1 MNYST
6 YSGGQYQVHTEQSP
20 FGMVGIEEEERVR
33 YTIQHEHEEDD
44 DFFPGNIKRGA
55 RKPVSK
61 TARNIST
68 NTVKPQS
75 DPVTK
80 ARKELRQNK
89 KKRQTKE
96 ESHQYVEEFDKMLE
110 GMAKKGIYLPEVRKA
125 TAPTKKLQMTA
136 HAHMDDQIQGY
147 WERHRDKYLTSS
159 KVAYRA
165 LYIGMVMMLRE
176 EQIMDGIDSDEM
188 FHGLSVLIAENNVLH
203 RRERYL
209 ILAKNEVKNLISA
222 LSHNVFSDALLY
234 EKLENLK
241 MPLLNQIDNENEK
254 RMVEEMF
261 DDMVEKEF
269 NNFGAAARMKKYRI
283 SKASKIGIHEV

>member
-1 MNYST
+1 M
-6 YSGGQYQVHTEQSP
+6 HTEQSP

-33 YTIQHEHEEDD
+33 YTIQREHEEDD

-110 GMAKKGIYLPEVRKA
+110 EMAKKGIYLPEVRKA

-209 ILAKNEVKNLISA
+209 ILARNEVKNLISA

>member
-1 MNYST
+1 M
-6 YSGGQYQVHTEQSP
+6 HTEQSP

-68 NTVKPQS
+68 NTVKQES

-110 GMAKKGIYLPEVRKA
+110 EMAKKGIYLPEVRKA

-209 ILAKNEVKNLISA
+209 ILARNEAKNLISA

>member
-1 MNYST
+1 M
-6 YSGGQYQVHTEQSP
+6 HTEQSP
-20 FGMVGIEEEERVR
+20 FGMVGIEEEERVH

-75 DPVTK
+75 DPVSK
-80 ARKELRQNK
+80 AHKELRQNK

-110 GMAKKGIYLPEVRKA
+110 EMAKKGIYLPEVRKA

>member
-1 MNYST
+1 M
-6 YSGGQYQVHTEQSP
+6 HTEQSP

-110 GMAKKGIYLPEVRKA
+110 EMAKKGIYLPEVRKA

-241 MPLLNQIDNENEK
+241 MPLLNQIDNEDEK

>member
-1 MNYST
+1 M
-6 YSGGQYQVHTEQSP
+6 HTEQSP

-33 YTIQHEHEEDD
+33 YTIQREHEEDD
-44 DFFPGNIKRGA
+44 DFFPGNIKKKES
-55 RKPVSK
+55 RKAAKGSNSNIPNTASRSESNPVSK
-61 TARNIST
+61 AH
-68 NTVKPQS
+68 
-75 DPVTK
+75 
-80 ARKELRQNK
+80 KELRQNK

-110 GMAKKGIYLPEVRKA
+110 EMAKKGIYLPEVRKA

-209 ILAKNEVKNLISA
+209 ILAKNEAKNLISA

>member
-1 MNYST
+1 M
-6 YSGGQYQVHTEQSP
+6 HTEQSP

-33 YTIQHEHEEDD
+33 YTIQREHEEDD

-110 GMAKKGIYLPEVRKA
+110 EMAKKGIYLPEVRKA

-209 ILAKNEVKNLISA
+209 ILAKNEAKNLISA

>member
-1 MNYST
+1 M
-6 YSGGQYQVHTEQSP
+6 HTEQSP

-68 NTVKPQS
+68 NTVKPES

-241 MPLLNQIDNENEK
+241 MPLLNQIDNEDEK

>member
-1 MNYST
+1 M
-6 YSGGQYQVHTEQSP
+6 HTEQSP

-33 YTIQHEHEEDD
+33 YTIQREHEEDD

-110 GMAKKGIYLPEVRKA
+110 EMAKKGIYLPEVRKA

>member
-1 MNYST
+1 M
-6 YSGGQYQVHTEQSP
+6 HTEQSP

-110 GMAKKGIYLPEVRKA
+110 EMAKKGIYLPEVRKA

-261 DDMVEKEF
+261 DDMVEREF

>member
-1 MNYST
+1 
-6 YSGGQYQVHTEQSP
+6 
-20 FGMVGIEEEERVR
+20 
-33 YTIQHEHEEDD
+33 
-44 DFFPGNIKRGA
+44 
-55 RKPVSK
+55 
-61 TARNIST
+61 
-68 NTVKPQS
+68 
-75 DPVTK
+75 
-80 ARKELRQNK
+80 
-89 KKRQTKE
+89 
-96 ESHQYVEEFDKMLE
+96 
-110 GMAKKGIYLPEVRKA
+110 
-125 TAPTKKLQMTA
+125 MTA

-209 ILAKNEVKNLISA
+209 ILAKNEAKNLISA

>member
-1 MNYST
+1 M
-6 YSGGQYQVHTEQSP
+6 HTEQSP

-110 GMAKKGIYLPEVRKA
+110 EMAKKGIYLPEVRKA

-209 ILAKNEVKNLISA
+209 ILARNEAKNLISA

>member
-68 NTVKPQS
+68 NTVKQES

-110 GMAKKGIYLPEVRKA
+110 EMAKKGIYLPEVRKA

-209 ILAKNEVKNLISA
+209 ILAKNEAKNLISA

>member
-1 MNYST
+1 M
-6 YSGGQYQVHTEQSP
+6 HTEQSP

-110 GMAKKGIYLPEVRKA
+110 EMAKKGIYLPEVRKA

>member
-1 MNYST
+1 M
-6 YSGGQYQVHTEQSP
+6 HTEQSP

-33 YTIQHEHEEDD
+33 YTIQREHEEDD

-68 NTVKPQS
+68 NTVKPES

-110 GMAKKGIYLPEVRKA
+110 EMAKKGIYLPEVRKA

-234 EKLENLK
+234 QKLENLK

>member
-1 MNYST
+1 M
-6 YSGGQYQVHTEQSP
+6 HTEQSP

-110 GMAKKGIYLPEVRKA
+110 EMAKKGIYLPEVRKA

-209 ILAKNEVKNLISA
+209 ILAKNEAKNLISA

>member
-1 MNYST
+1 M
-6 YSGGQYQVHTEQSP
+6 HTEQSP

-33 YTIQHEHEEDD
+33 YTIQREHEEDD

-110 GMAKKGIYLPEVRKA
+110 EMSKKGIYLPEVRKA

-209 ILAKNEVKNLISA
+209 ILARNEVKNLISA

>member
-1 MNYST
+1 
-6 YSGGQYQVHTEQSP
+6 VHTEQSP

-110 GMAKKGIYLPEVRKA
+110 EMAKKGIYLPEVRKA

-241 MPLLNQIDNENEK
+241 MPLLNQIDNEDEK

>member
-1 MNYST
+1 M
-6 YSGGQYQVHTEQSP
+6 HTEQSP

-110 GMAKKGIYLPEVRKA
+110 EMAKKGIYLPEVRKA

-209 ILAKNEVKNLISA
+209 ILARNEAKNLISA

-261 DDMVEKEF
+261 DDMVEREF

>member
-1 MNYST
+1 M
-6 YSGGQYQVHTEQSP
+6 HTEQSP

-33 YTIQHEHEEDD
+33 YTIQREHEEDD

-61 TARNIST
+61 TARNTST
-68 NTVKPQS
+68 NTVKPES

-110 GMAKKGIYLPEVRKA
+110 EMAKKGIYLPEVRKA

>member
-33 YTIQHEHEEDD
+33 YTIQREHEEDD

-68 NTVKPQS
+68 NTVKPES

-110 GMAKKGIYLPEVRKA
+110 EMAKKGIYLPEVRKA

-241 MPLLNQIDNENEK
+241 MPLLNQIDNEDEK

>member
-1 MNYST
+1 M
-6 YSGGQYQVHTEQSP
+6 HTEQSP

-33 YTIQHEHEEDD
+33 YTIQREHEEDD

-110 GMAKKGIYLPEVRKA
+110 EMAKKGIYLPEVRKA

-241 MPLLNQIDNENEK
+241 MPLLNQIDNEDEK

>member
-1 MNYST
+1 
-6 YSGGQYQVHTEQSP
+6 VHTEQSP

-33 YTIQHEHEEDD
+33 YTIQREHEEDD

-110 GMAKKGIYLPEVRKA
+110 EMAKKGIYLPEVRKA

-209 ILAKNEVKNLISA
+209 ILAKNEAKNLISA

>member
-1 MNYST
+1 M
-6 YSGGQYQVHTEQSP
+6 HTEQSP

-110 GMAKKGIYLPEVRKA
+110 EMAKKGIYLPEVRKA

-209 ILAKNEVKNLISA
+209 ILAKNEAKNLISA

-261 DDMVEKEF
+261 DDMVEREF

>member
-1 MNYST
+1 M
-6 YSGGQYQVHTEQSP
+6 HTEQSP

-33 YTIQHEHEEDD
+33 YTIQREHEEDD

-80 ARKELRQNK
+80 VRKELRQNK

-110 GMAKKGIYLPEVRKA
+110 EMAKKGIYLPEVRKA

-165 LYIGMVMMLRE
+165 LYIGMVMILRE

-209 ILAKNEVKNLISA
+209 MLARNEAKNLISA